1 MSSPASS
8 PPEHRRTPLTFVLL
22 TVLIDTI
29 GFGII
34 LPVLPRLIMEVSHTN
49 VSDATRVGGF
59 LLLVFAGLQFLF
71 GPVMGNLSDAYGR
84 RPVLLISLVAFGVNY
99 ALMGFAPSIAWLF
112 VGRACTGLA
121 GAVYAPANA
130 YIADV
135 TSPDKRAQSFA
146 LVGAAFGLGFV
157 LGPALGG
164 VLGEAGARAPF
175 FASAGLAL
183 ANAIYGFF
191 TLP

>member
-1 MSSPASS
+1 MSSPVTKPARS
-8 PPEHRRTPLTFVLL
+8 PIVFVLL

-34 LPVLPRLIMEVSHTN
+34 LPVLPQLIMQVSQAS
-49 VSDATRVGGF
+49 VSDATRIGGY
-59 LLLVFAGLQFLF
+59 LAVVFAGLQFAF

-84 RPVLLISLVAFGVNY
+84 RPVLILSLLAFGVNY
-99 ALMGFAPSIAWLF
+99 GLMGFAPSLPWLF
-112 VGRACTGLA
+112 LGRALTGIA

-135 TSPDKRAQSFA
+135 TPQDKRAQSFG

-164 VLGEAGARAPF
+164 FLGEIGPRAPF
-175 FASAGLAL
+175 FAAGGL
-183 ANAIYGFF
+183 
-191 TLP
+191 